1 MYIYINKLD
10 LNLSVCLCLY
20 LCLCH
25 PLSVYFSGRAPSGDC
40 VLYALRSRH
49 HTCCLLRG
57 VGEDRSFPTRMSRAQ
72 RGTARQHMFLNA
84 VQRQIGFAKND
95 AVIQLIHHAG
105 LALVTPLLRISVPS
119 STASLGIVADDK
131 RSGMHTRCS
140 FRDHPPC

>member
-20 LCLCH
+20 LGLCLCH

-57 VGEDRSFPTRMSRAQ
+57 VGEDLSFPTRMSRAQ
-72 RGTARQHMFLNA
+72 WGTARQRMFLNA
-84 VQRQIGFAKND
+84 VQRQMGFGRVKERLPRKGWFD
-95 AVIQLIHHAG
+95 SFEPKPTAVSN
-105 LALVTPLLRISVPS
+105 VRTCDYIS
-119 STASLGIVADDK
+119 
-131 RSGMHTRCS
+131 
-140 FRDHPPC
+140 F